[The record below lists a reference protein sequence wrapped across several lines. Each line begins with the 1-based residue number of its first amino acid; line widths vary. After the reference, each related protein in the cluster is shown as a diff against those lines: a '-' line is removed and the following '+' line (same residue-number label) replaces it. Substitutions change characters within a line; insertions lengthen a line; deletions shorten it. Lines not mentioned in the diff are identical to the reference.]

1 MFRRLLLGLVIGAVV
16 GIAIAAVLV
25 AGLKIAAFTG
35 PFGAL
40 LAYGCAAG
48 TGAVTGLVAGKPI
61 WAGDAKVEGGLKA
74 LFGAVLA
81 AAAMFALRRWASGV
95 DLDLTALHG
104 GGPGQLA
111 DLPAASLP
119 LLAAV
124 LGMFFELDNSVP
136 DAAPDGRKRVAAG
149 GKASASASASRSSS
163 SSSSVRSE
171 DAGEAGEEQEEGSGV
186 SRRARR

>member
-25 AGLKIAAFTG
+25 AGLKIVAFTG

-40 LAYGCAAG
+40 LAYAGAAG

-74 LFGAVLA
+74 VFGALLA
-81 AAAMFALRRWASGV
+81 AAAMFALRRWAPAV

-104 GGPGQLA
+104 GGPGHVA

-119 LLAAV
+119 LIAAV

-149 GKASASASASRSSS
+149 AGGTASASRGGGTRAGSGD
-163 SSSSVRSE
+163 V
-171 DAGEAGEEQEEGSGV
+171 GEADEDQEEESSAV

>member
-25 AGLKIAAFTG
+25 AGLKIAVFTG

-40 LAYGCAAG
+40 LAYAGAAG

-74 LFGAVLA
+74 VFGSLLAVA
-81 AAAMFALRRWASGV
+81 GMFALRRWAPGV

-104 GGPGQLA
+104 GGPAHLA

-119 LLAAV
+119 LIAAV

-136 DAAPDGRKRVAAG
+136 DAAPDGRRRVAAG
-149 GKASASASASRSSS
+149 GSASASTSRSSS
-163 SSSSVRSE
+163 SSNRVRAE
-171 DAGEAGEEQEEGSGV
+171 DAGGPGEEQEEESSGV